1 MATSRLG
8 DNDATRIAELL
19 GNREAT
25 GPVDEVYGIMA
36 ASTVNIDP
44 IKGET
49 REEAWERWCEAAIL
63 KGHIR
68 WLMLPT
74 ASAAAKIGSTSSPN
88 CALPSLFGLL
98 SRFLHAFEAATV
110 QNGSFTLAWR
120 YIGSCTLIRWLG
132 GTHRSKS
139 GLYHRDISLI
149 MFSKGKWSI
158 ALQGAPAIG
167 LDDIP
172 KCSSLS
178 PLKL

>member
-1 MATSRLG
+1 V
-8 DNDATRIAELL
+8 
-19 GNREAT
+19 
-25 GPVDEVYGIMA
+25 VD
-36 ASTVNIDP
+36 
-44 IKGET
+44 
-49 REEAWERWCEAAIL
+49 
-63 KGHIR
+63 
-68 WLMLPT
+68 
-74 ASAAAKIGSTSSPN
+74 ASACIGRCQDWLYTITQL
-88 CALPSLFGLL
+88 CFTIFLFALPSLFGLL

-132 GTHRSKS
+132 GTRRSKS

-158 ALQGAPAIG
+158 ALQVAPAIG

>member
-1 MATSRLG
+1 MARDQGTEFAILHTHFSGMATPRLG

-36 ASTVNIDP
+36 ASTVKIDP

-68 WLMLPT
+68 WLMLPP
-74 ASAAAKIGSTSSPN
+74 ASTAAKIGSTSSPN
-88 CALPSLFGLL
+88 CFTIFLFALPSLFGLL

-110 QNGSFTLAWR
+110 QIAVLPSPGDTSAHAHLFAGLEALNVENQGYT
-120 YIGSCTLIRWLG
+120 IGI
-132 GTHRSKS
+132 
-139 GLYHRDISLI
+139 
-149 MFSKGKWSI
+149 
-158 ALQGAPAIG
+158 
-167 LDDIP
+167 
-172 KCSSLS
+172 
-178 PLKL
+178 

>member
-1 MATSRLG
+1 MARDQGTEFAILDTHFSGMATSRLG

-63 KGHIR
+63 QGHIR
-68 WLMLPT
+68 WLMLPP

-88 CALPSLFGLL
+88 CALPFFSLRYLL
-98 SRFLHAFEAATV
+98 SSASYLDSFTPSRLQRSKMAVLPSPGDTSAHAHLFAGLEALAV
-110 QNGSFTLAWR
+110 QNQGYT
-120 YIGSCTLIRWLG
+120 IGI
-132 GTHRSKS
+132 
-139 GLYHRDISLI
+139 
-149 MFSKGKWSI
+149 
-158 ALQGAPAIG
+158 
-167 LDDIP
+167 
-172 KCSSLS
+172 
-178 PLKL
+178 

>member
-1 MATSRLG
+1 MARDQGTEFAILHTHFSGMATSRLG

-44 IKGET
+44 IKGDT

-68 WLMLPT
+68 WLMLPP

-88 CALPSLFGLL
+88 CALPFFSLRYHLSSASYLDSFTPSRLQRSKMAVLPSPGDTSAHAHLFAGL
-98 SRFLHAFEAATV
+98 EALAV
-110 QNGSFTLAWR
+110 QNQGYT
-120 YIGSCTLIRWLG
+120 IGI
-132 GTHRSKS
+132 
-139 GLYHRDISLI
+139 
-149 MFSKGKWSI
+149 
-158 ALQGAPAIG
+158 
-167 LDDIP
+167 
-172 KCSSLS
+172 
-178 PLKL
+178 